1 MSYTP
6 PSKYPYLVRMTDPFV
21 MRLSQLSLL
30 IGNTNISAKTASG
43 YNFKGFKVYVSGIG
57 VPVYEES
64 VDSEV
69 TLNGKKYTADGSNLE
84 SMIRKAAKEW
94 LDSVEEQ
101 IVTSTNDN
109 SIQAAI
115 DTLRWQIHYDITKTS
130 ATVPE
135 TIIIDKSASATTITD
150 MSSALETSVGTL
162 TDRLAPSGST
172 VYQSITTVASALKG
186 DSDTYTISRALR
198 ESSDASVS
206 NSIKEQTDLID
217 TEFSNVE
224 DTLGSSSDTPADG
237 SLFGTLNRVD
247 DQIGT
252 DNSETVIQ
260 KLNGIDS
267 STSGVG
273 TDVSS
278 IKSDVTGIKT
288 SIGTASDSST
298 NTLWYDVLHRVGT
311 RSMPSGAQYQSDS
324 PLGQVKSK
332 TDSMYTGLLGENGA
346 LQLASGY
353 DYLTNNSGGA
363 CVENSG
369 GNPAVSSKYYMRT
382 ESSRFALVYNI
393 SGGVSANYAALKSQP
408 AANQNPW

>member
-1 MSYTP
+1 MPGYTP
-6 PSKYPYLVRMTDPFV
+6 STDYPYIAKKSDPLTIRV
-21 MRLSQLSLL
+21 DKLSLL
-30 IGNTNISAKTASG
+30 VANSNFYAKVAKG
-43 YNFKGFKVYVSGIG
+43 YHFTGFYIYVSGLTTPIMTRSLPTQEQITVG
-57 VPVYEES
+57 GQTTTKDRKWTVES
-64 VDSEV
+64 IE
-69 TLNGKKYTADGSNLE
+69 
-84 SMIRKAAKEW
+84 KEACKW
-94 LDSVEEQ
+94 LDDLETA
-101 IVTSTNDN
+101 IANSTND
-109 SIQAAI
+109 SGIEGAI
-115 DTLRWQIHYDITKTS
+115 NNLRWQLHYDITKT
-130 ATVPE
+130 T
-135 TIIIDKSASATTITD
+135 TTIPTEISID
-150 MSSALETSVGTL
+150 TASGVLTMKEMFNTL

-172 VYQSITTVASALKG
+172 VYQSISAVATSLKDTT
-186 DSDTYTISRALR
+186 DTYTISRALR
-198 ESSDASVS
+198 ESSDGSVS
-206 NSIKEQTDLID
+206 SSIKEQTDLID

-224 DTLGSSSDTPADG
+224 DTLGNSSDTPSDG

-247 DQIGT
+247 GQIGT

-273 TDVSS
+273 TDLSV
-278 IKSDVTGIKT
+278 IKGR
-288 SIGTASDSST
+288 IGTNSDSDSG
-298 NTLWYDVLHRVGT
+298 TLWYDVLHRAGT

-363 CVENSG
+363 FVENSG